1 MDLAGDA
8 VPYYKDYQVMLSYDG
23 WMLSYHDIQN
33 NAIRGAIASSCFL
46 IMFAVIGIVNKF
58 RWGS

>member
-8 VPYYKDYQVMLSYDG
+8 VPYYKDYQVMLSYDECS
-23 WMLSYHDIQN
+23 LNHDIQN

-58 RWGS
+58 RWES